1 MTRIGYYLINPTNE
15 QHVFCLLFP
24 RIFVCLHVTIF
35 RTATPHEKVEPLHRI
50 KNIIPKLKAQRGPMP
65 EIF

>member
-35 RTATPHEKVEPLHRI
+35 RTATPHEKVELLPNQ
-50 KNIIPKLKAQRGPMP
+50 KYPKLKAQRGPMP